1 METYQVPIIPSG
13 TIQLL
18 AGMKYRK
25 RDEYIFNFLGGNLS
39 SANNSQADD
48 SSSEA
53 KKEKPDPVMDKII
66 DSVQEEFDSA
76 LFSTKTEKKQAKTG
90 WMSTKTV
97 IRSRQMGRMFMSK
110 RKKKEN
116 ASDFRL
122 FREKFTDENE
132 LSLNSLRVQKYMNN
146 TRMKELAR
154 DNMPFMALEIHGLQD
169 ISLKQVRISG

>member
-1 METYQVPIIPSG
+1 
-13 TIQLL
+13 
-18 AGMKYRK
+18 
-25 RDEYIFNFLGGNLS
+25 
-39 SANNSQADD
+39 
-48 SSSEA
+48 
-53 KKEKPDPVMDKII
+53 MDKII
-66 DSVQEEFDSA
+66 DSVQEEFDTKQ
-76 LFSTKTEKKQAKTG
+76 FSTKTDEKRTTG

-97 IRSRQMGRMFMSK
+97 IRSRQLGRAFMGK

-154 DNMPFMALEIHGLQD
+154 DNMPFMALEIHGLEE
-169 ISLKQVRISG
+169 ITLKQVKLNNLKLNVMVSGKVFGCSGFCFHKVAINSEHDCFGL

>member
-1 METYQVPIIPSG
+1 MGLTALRDQID
-13 TIQLL
+13 
-18 AGMKYRK
+18 AGFS
-25 RDEYIFNFLGGNLS
+25 ISGGNLS
-39 SANNSQADD
+39 SANDSQADD
-48 SSSEA
+48 SSSDA
-53 KKEKPDPVMDKII
+53 KKEKVDPVMDKII
-66 DSVQEEFDSA
+66 DSVQEEFDTNQ
-76 LFSTKTEKKQAKTG
+76 FSTKTNEKPVKTG

-97 IRSRQMGRMFMSK
+97 IRSRQLGRAFMGK